1 MTLLLFS
8 ALLLV
13 IVATYNRVFSDLGQA
28 VCTFMYGTFGYGCY
42 LVIAAFVTFGLWLV
56 FGIKPKIRLRTTAAL
71 ALTLAVVFMLFQAVT
86 TRNFAMNSFGGYI
99 AQCYSA
105 AEAGYSGYTFGGAL
119 SGLAV
124 YPIARG
130 TTFVGAYIIFSVLS
144 AACLYLT
151 AMSVRGDIIL
161 ARGGEKK
168 IKPAREPRSAP
179 APVLQQQAQTPEMPD
194 NVYTVDN
201 GQQIVNN
208 FHPVPPAGDMY
219 VPQPQPAVQE
229 QYIPQPQYDPQPEQR
244 PQTYASVFDRV
255 FRNHGSSQ
263 DEDDRFS
270 NDKLGRKII
279 FEKGEFAAESYRRN
293 MIFDEDSYFN
303 HPVRT
308 GGDGSGSSSS
318 GASSA
323 ASPSGVSSGI
333 VSSASAVPM
342 QSASQPASQ
351 PAPQQ
356 PSPQPEYP
364 QSYTDSYSEEVEG
377 REQGPSTPSY
387 IYGDKPAESLDDI
400 PSEDYDASDSY
411 YGDISDVRGGD
422 YPDVYDDGEPYYT
435 DDDMSSPVHSAPVE
449 DESFEDFSRSTR
461 RDGFTVGFSDNSAN
475 RPADDLSDIPVLP
488 SQSRDRGD
496 MAVPERRT
504 PSQPSADGGV
514 QAGGRSFSVPGQDD
528 VLRSPSLDD
537 DVLMR
542 GTDRRG
548 ASEDEPNDIS
558 GELGRDDISDLPDIS
573 RSRQTGESDRSAR
586 LPSLREESGRETLFD
601 GASMVITSC
610 EKTNPAARDT
620 IAKLTREMGF
630 KKMVECSA
638 AVHDRKIA
646 YTSQLAHIVSNAYV
660 KDEEIESCSGFTGGS
675 FQDMTRIAGVDEGV
689 WSELYML
696 NRENLSA
703 RIRELCEHLSEIGR
717 AIEEGEDKLRGVL
730 RCGRERFSRSMENYS
745 GEDIKITEFP
755 SR

>member
-323 ASPSGVSSGI
+323 ASASGVSSGI

-411 YGDISDVRGGD
+411 YGDIADVRGGD
-422 YPDVYDDGEPYYT
+422 YSDVYDDGEPYYA
-435 DDDMSSPVHSAPVE
+435 DDDMSSHVQDVPAE
-449 DESFEDFSRSTR
+449 NASFEDFSRSTR
-461 RDGFTVGFSDNSAN
+461 RDGFTVGFSDNSAD

-504 PSQPSADGGV
+504 PSQPSAEGDVQDGGRAAFDV
-514 QAGGRSFSVPGQDD
+514 LRQDD

-548 ASEDEPNDIS
+548 ASEDEPNARYRPQSSD
-558 GELGRDDISDLPDIS
+558 GRKLPQL
-573 RSRQTGESDRSAR
+573 RVALAQGGDRAR
-586 LPSLREESGRETLFD
+586 
-601 GASMVITSC
+601 
-610 EKTNPAARDT
+610 N
-620 IAKLTREMGF
+620 
-630 KKMVECSA
+630 
-638 AVHDRKIA
+638 AVR
-646 YTSQLAHIVSNAYV
+646 
-660 KDEEIESCSGFTGGS
+660 
-675 FQDMTRIAGVDEGV
+675 R
-689 WSELYML
+689 
-696 NRENLSA
+696 R
-703 RIRELCEHLSEIGR
+703 
-717 AIEEGEDKLRGVL
+717 
-730 RCGRERFSRSMENYS
+730 
-745 GEDIKITEFP
+745 
-755 SR
+755 